1 MKRLHDVKKF
11 FPAEEVRTT
20 GANALETE
28 QIPTSPASNITTNRS
43 TPRRYGCKARLKR
56 ANLRVT
62 VPLRG
67 HLGLCQSVLILVV
80 NLILPGV
87 GTMMLACMINERLYL
102 SDTALELVK
111 RGEFNQEYRG
121 LI

>member
-1 MKRLHDVKKF
+1 M
-11 FPAEEVRTT
+11 
-20 GANALETE
+20 
-28 QIPTSPASNITTNRS
+28 
-43 TPRRYGCKARLKR
+43 
-56 ANLRVT
+56 T

-67 HLGLCQSVLILVV
+67 HVGLCQSVLILVV